1 MSLRFPLL
9 WEVGNLVVIVAKG
22 VTFLVGGA
30 PFREAW
36 LLLGL
41 CAASIALELVSR
53 VSPQPAVGVR
63 LFRDRLGGG
72 VGGGLQQPPMWL
84 TAARHVC
91 GSSAATAAQ
100 VQQKVVNSSASSTQ
114 KHSNIS
120 TTFLSTYGRAILILD

>member
-72 VGGGLQQPPMWL
+72 LQQPPMWL